1 MKKRRQWSINLE
13 ERWYM
18 AQRRRRAWEWAD
30 KMGIIPLDELYREF
44 KSNLDIVRDHLKSN
58 SSVLQS
64 TMKMGGDE
72 FSGRFNPENLLF
84 YLSNLA
90 DDKLKEYIKD
100 YLSKINRNN
109 SEAIRENVQRL
120 RDEIENEQSDPIILL
135 YIANYFDKL
144 AKSEKMNPEI
154 GEKLRQIRG
163 PVKVML
169 DKYKEGKYSEALSDL
184 RAIIKKIES
193 SELTM
198 NDTAVTLAAVMHDL
212 EIPSDMFERLND
224 EAWDKEM
231 INKDDYL
238 FLYLIDLR
246 EGIKYAGL
254 VKEYL
259 KKSDS
264 EKKNIPE
271 MEIDT
276 VDIELLLDAGKNLE
290 RLSPKQ
296 IISEILP
303 SLEKPVDKL
312 KFIQEEVELHSD
324 TVYKDPKNLS
334 VLREEVQK
342 IIRENP
348 NDAEVK
354 NWIYGLPSEIGVL
367 LNLTVSQSSPESF
380 SKDTADYQKIIEPL
394 FKKTGGDDPFRVLGP
409 IDLFVKLIANPN
421 KLIEKIPLDEIASY
435 MIAHPEHA
443 ESFLKP
449 PSKILGGRNFQKEF
463 SQSATVVNRMILQ
476 GGDDLHKAL
485 MKAGIATQEEIQRA
499 KENRSLAVESRDDQ
513 SKSAVSEV
521 SEAVDKNKVG
531 SAGPEVGKQP
541 AEDLERDAVGLVEE
555 EQATIDIVNP
565 NAVSADLELDGVIQ
579 TEDLFKQK
587 AEALIKDIEGLSKNE
602 NIDNGRKR
610 EVGAQMSFFKSVI
623 KKPEQAEKII
633 PALEGIRTM
642 LNNEIAAQKDSAKE
656 EDVSNK
662 SVQGSWFMDKERGV
676 KPTMDARDITGADQA
691 LDDIENIR
699 KGLDQNTV
707 QDKDQVREIE
717 LQLQMLFSIIENRKW
732 EEKKH
737 RPILDSV
744 QREVNELKASS
755 SNLKK

>member
-1 MKKRRQWSINLE
+1 MRKRGQWSINLE
-13 ERWYM
+13 EKWYM

-64 TMKMGGDE
+64 TMKMGDE
-72 FSGRFNPENLLF
+72 EFFGGFNPENLLF
-84 YLSNLA
+84 YLSGLA
-90 DDKLKEYIKD
+90 DDKLKEDIKG
-100 YLSKINRNN
+100 YLVKINTKN
-109 SEAIRENVQRL
+109 SEAIRENLQRL
-120 RDEIENEQSDPIILL
+120 HGEIEKEHSDPIILL
-135 YIANYFDKL
+135 YLANYFDKL
-144 AKSEKMNPEI
+144 AKSEKMNPQI

-212 EIPSDMFERLND
+212 EVPSDMFERLN
-224 EAWDKEM
+224 EAAWNKGM

-259 KKSDS
+259 KTSDS
-264 EKKNIPE
+264 EKKNIGE

-276 VDIELLLDAGKNLE
+276 VDIELLLDVGKNLE

-312 KFIQEEVELHSD
+312 KFIQDEVELHSN
-324 TVYKDPKNLS
+324 TVYKDTKNLS
-334 VLREEVQK
+334 ILREEVQK

-348 NDAEVK
+348 NDVEVK
-354 NWIYGLPSEIGVL
+354 NWIYRLPGEIGVL
-367 LNLTVSQSSPESF
+367 LNLTVSQSSPESV

-421 KLIEKIPLDEIASY
+421 KLIEKIPLHEIASY

-449 PSKILGGRNFQKEF
+449 PSRILGGRNFKKEF
-463 SQSATVVNRMILQ
+463 SQSATVVNRMILE
-476 GGDDLHKAL
+476 GGDELHRAL
-485 MKAGIATQEEIQRA
+485 MKAGIASQEEIQRA
-499 KENRSLAVESRDDQ
+499 KQNRSLVVE
-513 SKSAVSEV
+513 
-521 SEAVDKNKVG
+521 
-531 SAGPEVGKQP
+531 
-541 AEDLERDAVGLVEE
+541 LEE
-555 EQATIDIVNP
+555 EEEELFTADFQEN
-565 NAVSADLELDGVIQ
+565 SASPSDLKLGDV
-579 TEDLFKQK
+579 TKTDDLHKKK
-587 AEALIKDIEGLSKNE
+587 AEALINEIGELIKNE
-602 NIDNGRKR
+602 NINNERKR
-610 EVGAQMSFFKSVI
+610 EVGAQISFFKSVI
-623 KKPEQAEKII
+623 KKPDQAEII
-633 PALEGIRTM
+633 ITALMGIKEM
-642 LNNEIAAQKDSAKE
+642 LINEISAEKDSTKE
-656 EDVSNK
+656 KDSSTK
-662 SVQGSWFMDKERGV
+662 LVQGGWFMDKERWA
-676 KPTMDARDITGADQA
+676 KSSMDQRDIMGAVRA

-699 KGLDQNTV
+699 KDLGQNTI
-707 QDKDQVREIE
+707 QDKHKVREIE
-717 LQLQMLFSIIENRKW
+717 LQLQMLFSIIENRQWK
-732 EEKKH
+732 EEEH

-744 QREVNELKASS
+744 ERQVNELKPSS